1 MDSSIKVSILVPIY
15 NVENYIGKCLD
26 SIFIQSYTNVEY
38 VFVDDCSTDSSLQV
52 LKSKLTEYSIPSD
65 KYTILC
71 HTENQGIAQTRIDL
85 LSEAKGDYI
94 QFIDSDDWIEKD
106 MMVQMVEATDNG
118 KIDIVGCDYNE
129 I

>member
-1 MDSSIKVSILVPIY
+1 MESSIKVSILVPIY

-38 VFVDDCSTDSSLQV
+38 VFVDDCSTDNSLQV
-52 LKSKLTEYSIPSD
+52 LKSKLTEYSIHSD

-106 MMVQMVEATDNG
+106 MIN
-118 KIDIVGCDYNE
+118 
-129 I
+129 